1 MIKGGSWLLRH
12 YHQSSV
18 LFKLSLFDRFIST
31 MLGSSSVLSL
41 LALASTALSAP
52 SSSIEKRAPT
62 VYLAGD
68 STMATAKGA
77 AGTLQGKHP
86 LTVSSMHTFN
96 IY

>member
-1 MIKGGSWLLRH
+1 MIKGESWLFRLHR
-12 YHQSSV
+12 QSSA
-18 LFKLSLFDRFIST
+18 LSNSIFISQIINT

-52 SSSIEKRAPT
+52 SGSIEKRAPT

-77 AGTLQGKHP
+77 AGTLQGK
-86 LTVSSMHTFN
+86 LCITAVSIVYH
-96 IY
+96 

>member
-1 MIKGGSWLLRH
+1 VIKGQSWLLRLH
-12 YHQSSV
+12 RQSSA
-18 LFKLSLFDRFIST
+18 LSKSIFLDQIINT

-52 SSSIEKRAPT
+52 SGSIEKRAPT

-77 AGTLQGKHP
+77 AGTLQGKHCITAAFIVY
-86 LTVSSMHTFN
+86 L
-96 IY
+96 